1 MGKAGEGRI
10 DLTLGRE
17 GGDIVFELSDDGAGI
32 DVAQVRVKATEHGLL
47 EQQTQLSDAAVTQLV
62 LAPGLSTSAA
72 VTQISGRGV
81 GLDVVHSE
89 VKRLGGSISITSEP
103 GEGTCFTLRVPYTVS
118 VNRALMVAVGSENY
132 AIPLNTIE
140 GIVLLTAEQ
149 LRDHYNNNNETVS
162 YAGASINCVTW
173 ASTWGVNITRRRRLT
188 ACLCCWCVPVIWRLP
203 FTWTTY
209 RTAEKL
215 L

>member
-1 MGKAGEGRI
+1 MALRLRNGRAQLGKAGEGRI

-89 VKRLGGSISITSEP
+89 V
-103 GEGTCFTLRVPYTVS
+103 
-118 VNRALMVAVGSENY
+118 
-132 AIPLNTIE
+132 
-140 GIVLLTAEQ
+140 
-149 LRDHYNNNNETVS
+149 
-162 YAGASINCVTW
+162 
-173 ASTWGVNITRRRRLT
+173 
-188 ACLCCWCVPVIWRLP
+188 
-203 FTWTTY
+203 
-209 RTAEKL
+209 
-215 L
+215 